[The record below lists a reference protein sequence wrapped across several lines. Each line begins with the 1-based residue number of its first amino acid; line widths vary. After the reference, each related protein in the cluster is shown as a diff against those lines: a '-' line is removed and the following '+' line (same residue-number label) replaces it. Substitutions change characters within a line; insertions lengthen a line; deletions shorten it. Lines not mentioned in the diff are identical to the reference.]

1 MLQPIIDS
9 LKNIP
14 KEWVTIIIASLP
26 IAELRGSIPV
36 ALSLGFSPA
45 KAFFLSVIGNS
56 LPIIPVLFLLEP
68 VSNGLM
74 KFRPWKKFFDWFFAR
89 TKQNGELIQR
99 YEALGLMLFVAVP
112 LPMTGAWSGCIA
124 ASLFRI
130 KFRYAFPAIFL
141 GVVIAGIIVTAVCL
155 FGQGIWAAFGAILAR
170 YAQLAFLIL
179 VASTGVFVI
188 YKLII
193 NKRK

>member
-14 KEWVTIIIASLP
+14 KEWVTIIIAALP
-26 IAELRGSIPV
+26 VAELRGSIPV

-74 KFRPWKKFFDWFFAR
+74 RFKPWKRFFDWFFAR
-89 TKQNGELIQR
+89 TKQNGELIQK
-99 YEALGLMLFVAVP
+99 YEAVGLMLFVAVP
-112 LPMTGAWSGCIA
+112 IPMTGAWSGCIA

-130 KFRYAFPAIFL
+130 KFRYAFPAIFF

-155 FGQGIWAAFGAILAR
+155 FGQGIWAVFGAILAK
-170 YAQLAFLIL
+170 YALPAFLIL
-179 VASTGVFVI
+179 VVLPLVFIV

-193 NKRK
+193 GKRK